1 MDNND
6 VIRPNSVK
14 FTNGVKFDTIF
25 AMRGDIFT
33 TFGLFKNPDSI
44 SKEDKILTKAN
55 RPVLIISDNK
65 DNENIVR
72 VLPLSSHQGVANTIS
87 GGRLVE
93 VPTLMRNNNVG
104 TSYIDV
110 KQVFTINTYQLVR
123 KICSVS
129 QEIVDTA
136 VALNTLSNISNRE
149 GAMVLCDYIKKR
161 FPELDYFKS
170 ISINSENIIQD
181 PSEDRF
187 CVVEQIKGVSS
198 STKEKHEYPPSTT
211 LEQCEAL
218 YKDWLRLATD
228 GFRYKYKLNK
238 TQYQYLKNKCVKILK
253 AKKNGFTKYDW
264 KG

>member
-6 VIRPNSVK
+6 IARPNAVK

-33 TFGLFKNPDSI
+33 TFGLFKNPENITKD
-44 SKEDKILTKAN
+44 DKILAKAN

-93 VPTLMRNNNVG
+93 IPALMRNNSVG
-104 TSYIDV
+104 VSYIDV
-110 KQVFTINTYQLVR
+110 KQAFTINTYQLVR

-136 VALNTLSNISNRE
+136 VALNTLSNISNKE
-149 GAMVLCDYIKKR
+149 GAMVLCNYIKKR
-161 FPELDYFKS
+161 FPELEYFKTNNNVNTS
-170 ISINSENIIQD
+170 NIIQD

-187 CVVEQIKGVSS
+187 CIVEQIKETPS
-198 STKEKHEYPPSTT
+198 KEKHEYPPSST
-211 LEQCEAL
+211 LAQCEEL
-218 YKDWLRLATD
+218 YKDWLKLATD

-253 AKKNGFTKYDW
+253 AGKNGFTKYDW